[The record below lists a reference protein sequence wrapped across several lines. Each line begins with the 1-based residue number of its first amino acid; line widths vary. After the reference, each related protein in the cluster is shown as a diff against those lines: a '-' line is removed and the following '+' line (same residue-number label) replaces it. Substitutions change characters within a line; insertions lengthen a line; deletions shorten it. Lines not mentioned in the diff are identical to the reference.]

1 GGRAEPA
8 EIEPRDQCPP
18 LDLRDVA
25 AGATRA
31 LEPLVRNVGLAIDEL
46 MPGERPRK
54 THREE
59 KFAPRRP
66 AARLAP
72 AGQRAVGAEAD
83 RGPGYLARVIVEA
96 RAQVEHEMRGL
107 ATLECVA
114 MHADPR

>member
-25 AGATRA
+25 AGAARA

-46 MPGERPRK
+46 MAGERPRK

-59 KFAPRRP
+59 QFAPRCP

-72 AGQRAVGAEAD
+72 AGQRAISAEAD
-83 RGPGYLARVIVEA
+83 RGPGDLAGIIVQA
-96 RAQVEHEMRGL
+96 RA
-107 ATLECVA
+107 
-114 MHADPR
+114 